1 MKFGNVFIVFRK
13 EFLDVLR
20 DRRTLISMILLPL
33 GLIPLMIGGLGNF
46 LESQYQRLEERVS
59 PIVVLGADKAPD
71 LIEMVSRNQGFQ
83 IITTIRD
90 TALALELLQDRS
102 IQAVLFIPDDFSGRG
117 NSRDS
122 LAASNCVQIWF
133 DRSREESGIVERKI
147 RRELLDYRDRLVSE
161 ELERL
166 HLPYSL
172 VEPFVI
178 DSQNRASE
186 SQMAGAFLGMIL
198 PYMVILLSI
207 AGITYP
213 AIDMT
218 AGEKERRT
226 METLLISPA
235 TRLELVL
242 GKFLTAF
249 LVGMTSA
256 ILAVISLAVTFSM
269 FKLPSDGGPAQL
281 QFSFDPVVFGMVF
294 LLLIP
299 ITALFA
305 SVIIAIAVNARSYKE
320 AQSYI
325 YPIMLLIIFPAM
337 ASLLPGMGEDIRT
350 AFIPVVNVSLGL
362 RHAMMG
368 TYDFG
373 LILLTFL
380 SSALYAAFAI
390 FIAVRVFQ
398 KESVLLRI

>member
-1 MKFGNVFIVFRK
+1 M
-13 EFLDVLR
+13 R

-33 GLIPLMIGGLGNF
+33 CLIPLMIGGLGSF
-46 LESQYQRLEERVS
+46 LESQYQRLGARVF
-59 PIVVLGADKAPD
+59 PIVVLGGEGAPD
-71 LIEMVSRNQGFQ
+71 LVALVSENREFQ
-83 IITTIRD
+83 AITTISD
-90 TALALELLQDRS
+90 STLALELLGDRS
-102 IQAVLFIPDDFSGRG
+102 IQAVLYIPEGFIEHGESESVLVEHG
-117 NSRDS
+117 S
-122 LAASNCVQIWF
+122 VQIWF
-133 DRSREESGIVERKI
+133 DKSREESSIVERRI
-147 RRELLDYRDRLVSE
+147 RRELLDYRERLVRE
-161 ELERL
+161 KLERRA
-166 HLPYSL
+166 LPYSL

-178 DSQNRASE
+178 ESQNRASE

-218 AGEKERRT
+218 AGEKERHT

-256 ILAVISLAVTFSM
+256 VLAVISLAVTFSLFM
-269 FKLPSDGGPAQL
+269 LPSDGGPAEL
-281 QFSFDPVVFGMVF
+281 QFSFDPVVFGMVI

-299 ITALFA
+299 MTALFA
-305 SVIIAIAVNARSYKE
+305 SVIMAIAVNARSYKE

-337 ASLLPGMGEDIRT
+337 ASLLPGLEDDIRT
-350 AFIPVVNVSLGL
+350 AFIPVVNVSLSM

-368 TYDFG
+368 TYDAQ

-398 KESVLLRI
+398 KEKVLLRI